1 MNPQNADP
9 FSIQAL
15 NAELSAAVNN
25 LASYHT
31 EMKTYIDYYRYS
43 AFYQREAGQSTVKLP
58 DNYLKI
64 FADKNIHYTSEMPQ
78 FKVAGTP
85 EDREN
90 ANIREKILYAVHR
103 KSGTPLLQ
111 KKWARD
117 AAKKSLA
124 IAETGFDL
132 ESRCAWVKRY
142 DPRYVYWK
150 MSNGNEDRVTA
161 FWAVFPITK
170 EEAFKTYGVTPT
182 SDPVSTTT
190 FAKQDP
196 YIGNMD
202 GQKWFSMI
210 IRWDENYRAAW
221 IGDKMIE
228 KPHKHGMGVIP
239 IDICAPFPS
248 DEKDRLGSFYLEDLV
263 PLQAELNDT
272 VLRRSKIVKR
282 MSNPIIWGRN
292 IKDRGKDDVEAA
304 LKNGESGVLGLGKDG
319 EVGILQLNEIRMLDN
334 HEASLKNDLRSLS
347 GFAAASFGESVGAN
361 TSGDAL
367 GMYFTPTQKHIDDQ
381 NISWISFYESINA
394 KILRMYDVFGRTGET
409 FTLDGYSPRS
419 TLMATENGG
428 YAMNKSGDYK
438 LKFTREVIN
447 GNYIN
452 RAIPSPVIP
461 KNELAEWTFWNQAA
475 RDKTISRTTAYEKM
489 GLESPEDE
497 KQLLILEQQEPFL
510 NPDGISNI
518 LSNIQQPGMP
528 MGAPTGAP
536 ALPAPPNLAAGVT
549 RGA

>member
-1 MNPQNADP
+1 MNEDP
-9 FSIQAL
+9 VAAL
-15 NAELSAAVNN
+15 NRELAAAVQN

-31 EMKTYIDYYRYS
+31 DMNTYTDFYRYS
-43 AFYQREAGQSTVKLP
+43 AFYDRQAGEKQTTKIP

-78 FKVAGTP
+78 FKIAGTP

-117 AAKKSLA
+117 VSKKSVA

-132 ESRCAWVKRY
+132 NTRCAWVKRY
-142 DPRYVYWK
+142 DPRFVFWK

-170 EEAFKTYGVTPT
+170 QEAMETYGVVPT
-182 SDPVSTTT
+182 HDTVSTAT

-202 GQKWFSMI
+202 GQTWFTMA
-210 IRWDENYRAAW
+210 IRWDDTTRVAW
-221 IGDKMIE
+221 IGDKLIE
-228 KPHKHGMGVIP
+228 EPHEHGMGIIP
-239 IDICAPFPS
+239 IDICAPFPTE
-248 DEKDRLGSFYLEDLV
+248 EKNRLGSFYLEDLV
-263 PLQAELNDT
+263 PLQAELNDAI
-272 VLRRSKIVKR
+272 LRRSRLTKR
-282 MSNPIIWGRN
+282 YSNPILWGRN
-292 IKDRGKDDVEAA
+292 IKDRERDSVESALRDVEP
-304 LKNGESGVLGLGKDG
+304 GVLGVGKDG
-319 EVGILQLNEIRMLDN
+319 EVGYLQLQELRILDN
-334 HEASLKNDLRSLS
+334 HISELKADMQRLS

-381 NISWISFYESINA
+381 NISWVAFYESINA
-394 KILRMYDVFGRTGET
+394 KILRLYDIFGRTGET

-419 TLMATENGG
+419 TLMSTAAGG
-428 YAMNKSGDYK
+428 YKMNGSGDYK
-438 LKFTREVIN
+438 LSFTREVIN
-447 GNYIN
+447 GNYVN
-452 RAIPSPVIP
+452 RAIPAPVIP
-461 KNELAEWTFWNQAA
+461 KNEIEEKRLIIEAV
-475 RDKTISRTTAYEKM
+475 DKKFLSRTTGYESF

-497 KQLLILEQQEPFL
+497 KQLLLIEQQEPFL
-510 NPDGISNI
+510 NPDGIGTI
-518 LSNIQQPGMP
+518 LQQMQPALP
-528 MGAPTGAP
+528 GAPGAPAAPP
-536 ALPAPPNLAAGVT
+536 ALPAPPNLAAGAT
-549 RGA
+549 RG

>member
-1 MNPQNADP
+1 MNNDP
-9 FSIQAL
+9 WSVNAL
-15 NAELSAAVNN
+15 NAELSSAINN
-25 LASYHT
+25 LAFYHT
-31 EMKTYIDYYRYS
+31 EMQTYTNYYRYS
-43 AFYQREAGQSTVKLP
+43 AFYERQAGQKNDKLP

-78 FKVAGTP
+78 FKIAGTP

-117 AAKKSLA
+117 ASKKSLA

-132 ESRCAWVKRY
+132 DARCAWVKRY

-170 EEAFKTYGVTPT
+170 EEAQKTYGVTPT
-182 SDPVSTTT
+182 SDPVSTSTY
-190 FAKQDP
+190 AKQDP

-202 GQKWFSMI
+202 GQKWFSMV
-210 IRWDENYRAAW
+210 IRWDSNYRTAW
-221 IGDKMIE
+221 IGDVMIE
-228 KPHKHGMGVIP
+228 EPHEHRMGIIP
-239 IDICAPFPS
+239 VDICAPFPT

-263 PLQAELNDT
+263 PMQAELNDAIK
-272 VLRRSKIVKR
+272 RRSNITKR
-282 MSNPIIWGRN
+282 YSNPIIWGRG
-292 IKDRGKDDVEAA
+292 IKDRGKDDVEQA
-304 LKNGESGVLGLGKDG
+304 LKNGESGLLGLGKDG
-319 EVGILQLNEIRMLDN
+319 EVGYLQLQELRILDN
-334 HEASLKNDLRSLS
+334 HIQELKSDMQRLS

-381 NISWISFYESINA
+381 NISWIAFYESINA
-394 KILRMYDVFGRTGET
+394 KILRLYDVFGMTGET

-438 LKFTREVIN
+438 LKFTRDVIN

-452 RAIPSPVIP
+452 RAISCPVIP

-475 RDKTISRTTAYEKM
+475 KDKTISRTTAYEKM

-497 KQLLILEQQEPFL
+497 KQLLIIEQQEPFL
-510 NPDGISNI
+510 NPDGISSI
-518 LSNIQQPGMP
+518 LSGMQQPAIP
-528 MGAPTGAP
+528 GAPGAPP
-536 ALPAPPNLAAGVT
+536 ALPAPPNLAAGVV
-549 RGA
+549 RGS

>member
-1 MNPQNADP
+1 MKPQADP
-9 FSIQAL
+9 WSVSAL
-15 NAELSAAVNN
+15 NDELSSAVNN

-31 EMKTYIDYYRYS
+31 EMQTYTNFYRFS
-43 AFYQREAGQSTVKLP
+43 AFYERQAGQSTDKLP

-78 FKVAGTP
+78 FKIAGTP

-117 AAKKSLA
+117 VSKKSIA

-142 DPRYVYWK
+142 DPRYVFWK

-170 EEAFKTYGVTPT
+170 EEAYKTYGVMPT
-182 SDPVSTTT
+182 SDPVSTAT

-202 GQKWFSMI
+202 GQKWFTMV
-210 IRWDENYRAAW
+210 IRWDNKYRTAW
-221 IGDKMIE
+221 VGDVLIE
-228 KPHKHGMGVIP
+228 EPHEHMMGSIP
-239 IDICAPFPS
+239 IDICAPFPT

-263 PLQAELNDT
+263 PLQAELNDAIK
-272 VLRRSKIVKR
+272 RRSNITKR
-282 MSNPIIWGRN
+282 YSNPIVWGRN
-292 IKDRGKDDVEAA
+292 IKDRGKDDVEQA
-304 LKNGESGVLGLGKDG
+304 LKTGESGVLGLGKDG
-319 EVGILQLNEIRMLDN
+319 EVGYLQLNELRILDN
-334 HEASLKNDLRSLS
+334 HITELKNDMQRLS

-381 NISWISFYESINA
+381 NISWVAFYESINA
-394 KILRMYDVFGRTGET
+394 KILRLYDVFGMTGET

-419 TLMATENGG
+419 TLLATENGG
-428 YAMNKSGDYK
+428 YSMNKSGDYM
-438 LKFTREVIN
+438 LKFTRQVIN

-461 KNELAEWTFWNQAA
+461 KNELAEWTFWGQQAK
-475 RDKTISRTTAYEKM
+475 DKVISRTTAYEKM

-497 KQLLILEQQEPFL
+497 KQLLLLEQQEPFL
-510 NPDGISNI
+510 NPDGIGSI
-518 LSNIQQPGMP
+518 LQNMQQPALP
-528 MGAPTGAP
+528 GAPVAPAPP

>member
-1 MNPQNADP
+1 MNDD
-9 FSIQAL
+9 FWSVKSL
-15 NAELSAAVNN
+15 NDELASAINN
-25 LASYHT
+25 LSSYHT
-31 EMKTYIDYYRYS
+31 DMQTYSNYYRYS
-43 AFYQREAGQSTVKLP
+43 AFYQREAGQNQSKLP

-78 FKVAGTP
+78 FKIAGTP

-117 AAKKSLA
+117 AAKKSIA

-132 ESRCAWVKRY
+132 QARCAWVKRY

-170 EEAFKTYGVTPT
+170 EEAQKTYGVTPT
-182 SDPVSTTT
+182 SDPVSTAT

-202 GQKWFSMI
+202 GQKWFSMV
-210 IRWDENYRAAW
+210 IRWDENYRTAW
-221 IGDKMIE
+221 IGNVQIE
-228 KPHKHGMGVIP
+228 EPHEHGMGVIP

-272 VLRRSKIVKR
+272 VLRRSRIVKR

-334 HEASLKNDLRSLS
+334 HEAALKNDLQRLS

-381 NISWISFYESINA
+381 NISWIAFYESINA
-394 KILRMYDVFGRTGET
+394 KILRLYDVFGRTGET

-419 TLMATENGG
+419 TLMATKTG
-428 YAMNKSGDYK
+428 YQNEQSGDYQ

-447 GNYIN
+447 GNYVN
-452 RAIPSPVIP
+452 RAIPNPVIP

-475 RDKTISRTTAYEKM
+475 KDKTISRTTAYEKM

-497 KQLLILEQQEPFL
+497 KQLLILESQEPFL
-510 NPDGISNI
+510 NPDGIGSI
-518 LSNIQQPGMP
+518 LQNMQPQLPGAT
-528 MGAPTGAP
+528 GAPAATP
-536 ALPAPPNLAAGVT
+536 ALPAPPNLAAGVPSGT
-549 RGA
+549 